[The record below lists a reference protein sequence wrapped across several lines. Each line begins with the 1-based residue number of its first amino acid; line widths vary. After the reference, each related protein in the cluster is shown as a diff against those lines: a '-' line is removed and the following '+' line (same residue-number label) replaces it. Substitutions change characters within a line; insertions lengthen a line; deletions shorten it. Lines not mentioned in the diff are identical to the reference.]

1 MPERTLRIG
10 LVGAGHNT
18 RLKHLPGLR
27 AVPGV
32 EVVAVCNRRPEST
45 AEIARAYR
53 IPRTF
58 ERWQDLV
65 ADPALDAVVVG
76 TWPYLHCPVT
86 LAALEA
92 GKHVLTEARLS
103 CDAVEARRMREAA
116 RRHPH
121 LVAQVVPSPYGLA
134 GHSVVCGLLQNDFLG
149 CLLEVLVVART
160 DALADPE
167 TPLGWRQDAVLSGLN
182 ALTLGIIQE
191 TLGRW
196 TPPVV
201 RVLAQTHAFT
211 PVRIDPGTDQP
222 RPVGTP
228 DCVQVLA
235 ILANGARAT
244 YHVSGVSSF
253 GQDLSITLSGTKGM
267 LHYDLVNERLRGAP
281 ARAGLSS
288 CRPDDL
294 PEIPIQPDR
303 ALAWQVEADWIRS
316 IREGTPV
323 RFSTLDEG
331 VAYMEF
337 TEAVA
342 QSSATGLPV
351 SLPVHRP
358 S

>member
-10 LVGAGHNT
+10 LIGAGHNT

-45 AEIARAYR
+45 AEIARIYA
-53 IPRTF
+53 IPRTYPT
-58 ERWQDLV
+58 WPDLIR
-65 ADPALDAVVVG
+65 DPDIDAVIVG
-76 TWPYLHCPVT
+76 TWPYLHNPVT

-103 CDAVEARRMREAA
+103 CNAFEARQMRDAA

-121 LVAQVVPSPYGLA
+121 LVVQVVPSPYGLA
-134 GHSVVCGLLQNDFLG
+134 GHAVVCGLLQSDFLG
-149 CLLEVLVVART
+149 SLREVLVVART
-160 DALADPE
+160 SALGDPDS
-167 TPLGWRQDAVLSGLN
+167 PLNWRQDAVLSGVN
-182 ALTLGIIQE
+182 ALTLGIVQE
-191 TLGRW
+191 TLARW

-201 RVLAQTHAFT
+201 RVLAQSHAFT
-211 PVRIDPGTDQP
+211 PVRLDPNTGQP

-235 ILANGARAT
+235 VLANGARAT
-244 YHVSGVSSF
+244 YHVSGVSPF
-253 GQDLSITLSGTKGM
+253 GQDMSITLSGTQGAV
-267 LHYDLVNERLRGAP
+267 HYDLVNERLRGAP

-294 PEIPIQPDR
+294 PEIPIHPDR

-323 RFSTLDEG
+323 RFTTFDEG

-351 SLPVHRP
+351 SLSPHRP
-358 S
+358 G